1 MMLPRLPEM
10 SEVAIEEVGFP
21 RGRDIGVLGKEQLE
35 PTRPAPGAADDKHMF
50 YACHAI
56 RIERI
61 EKMSE
66 RWGVRWLGPL
76 VGLACEYP

>member
-1 MMLPRLPEM
+1 MLPRVPEM
-10 SEVAIEEVGFP
+10 SEVAIEEVGF
-21 RGRDIGVLGKEQLE
+21 RRCRDIRVLGEEQLE
-35 PTRPAPGAADDKHMF
+35 PARTAPGAADDKYMF

-76 VGLACEYP
+76 VGLA